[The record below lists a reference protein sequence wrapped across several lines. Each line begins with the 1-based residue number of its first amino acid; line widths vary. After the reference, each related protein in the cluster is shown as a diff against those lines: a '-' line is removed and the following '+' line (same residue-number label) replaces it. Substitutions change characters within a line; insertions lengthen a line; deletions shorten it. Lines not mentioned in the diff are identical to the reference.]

1 MYTLFWT
8 PGGANM
14 APHAALEEIGCPYE
28 LVLVDTDKG
37 EQRRPEY
44 LKLNPNGRVPTLKD
58 GEHVM
63 YESAAILL
71 YLADKHP
78 AAGLAPAAG
87 TPERMLFLQWL
98 MYLTNTVQDAFMQYF
113 HPDHFLADPAAQAEL
128 KATAERRVER
138 HWGIID
144 AALAG
149 NGPYL
154 AGARFSGADL
164 FLHML
169 ARWSRNCAR
178 PAGTFARLRGLIDLV
193 KARPAVRRMMAQ
205 EGLTEP
211 F

>member
-1 MYTLFWT
+1 MYKLFWT

-14 APHAALEEIGCPYE
+14 APHSALEEIGRPYE

-37 EQRRPEY
+37 EHRRPEY
-44 LKLNPNGRVPTLKD
+44 LRLNPNARVPTLID
-58 GEHVM
+58 GDHTM

-78 AAGLAPAAG
+78 AAGLAPAVG
-87 TPERMLFLQWL
+87 SPERMLFLQWL
-98 MYLTNTVQDAFMQYF
+98 LYLTNTVQEAFMQFFHGDYF
-113 HPDHFLADPAAQAEL
+113 VTGEAARAEL
-128 KATAERRVER
+128 KAMAEKRLEKQ
-138 HWGIID
+138 WGVID
-144 AALAG
+144 AALAA

-169 ARWSRNCAR
+169 SRWSRNCAR
-178 PAGTFARLRGLIDLV
+178 PTSTFPQVRKLVELV
-193 KARPAVRRMMAQ
+193 KARPAVQRMMAQ
-205 EGLTEP
+205 EGLPEP